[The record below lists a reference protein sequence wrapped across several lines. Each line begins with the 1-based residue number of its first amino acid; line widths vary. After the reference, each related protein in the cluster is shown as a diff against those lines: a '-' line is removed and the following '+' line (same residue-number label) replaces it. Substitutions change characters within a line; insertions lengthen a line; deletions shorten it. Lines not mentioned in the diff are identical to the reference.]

1 MTSEELDIRK
11 AIADV
16 ELIRR
21 VLNQVEDKQEEPP
34 NIDLLGITLSANLV
48 IQSVAV
54 ALAAALL
61 LVETLGA
68 RFLSHVLQAG
78 ISAPD
83 LRLIGIGGV
92 AVLLI
97 GLLILLYL
105 VIWRAARNSGEDFN
119 VYLVRNFRYARLLS
133 YLSDLFIK
141 FVAISLVLLTGHPQ
155 WIGPLLLIF
164 TGDYLIQGRLFTLST
179 RVAIGLGALTIGM
192 GLAQFLMGQSSLL
205 PALTV
210 FTAVGVL
217 SIGRL
222 ISIRK
227 RAS

>member
-34 NIDLLGITLSANLV
+34 NVDLLGITLSANLV

-83 LRLIGIGGV
+83 LRLIGIG
-92 AVLLI
+92 
-97 GLLILLYL
+97 
-105 VIWRAARNSGEDFN
+105 
-119 VYLVRNFRYARLLS
+119 
-133 YLSDLFIK
+133 
-141 FVAISLVLLTGHPQ
+141 
-155 WIGPLLLIF
+155 
-164 TGDYLIQGRLFTLST
+164 
-179 RVAIGLGALTIGM
+179 
-192 GLAQFLMGQSSLL
+192 
-205 PALTV
+205 
-210 FTAVGVL
+210 
-217 SIGRL
+217 
-222 ISIRK
+222 
-227 RAS
+227 